1 MKFKMNKK
9 RLIKLFL
16 LLLTLTVAWGFIW
29 SWFITRSVRDHSK
42 DSKMKSQHA
51 VVKNIIV
58 TETQDMKKY
67 WEFYAKSGEYDSEN
81 NSVKLNDIIGNFYD
95 KDGQVVVSFQSNTGT
110 YDEKTKKVVLNG
122 DNLIVSKDGSQ
133 LFADELIWQ
142 GQDKDILANGN
153 IQYIKLNEYIIKAQ
167 RAIFNSD
174 LTVFRV
180 EGDTITKLYSDNETK
195 KKYTQL

>member
-95 KDGQVVVSFQSNTGT
+95 KDEQVVVSFQSNTGT

-133 LFADELIWQ
+133 LFADEIIWQ

-153 IQYIKLNEYIIKAQ
+153 TFQ
-167 RAIFNSD
+167 RFLKN
-174 LTVFRV
+174 
-180 EGDTITKLYSDNETK
+180 K
-195 KKYTQL
+195 KS

>member
-153 IQYIKLNEYIIKAQ
+153 IQYIKLNEYVIKAK